1 MAIDRS
7 GGPAFPQLGWEETGG
22 GVFKGQE
29 GLTIR
34 DWYKGIASIGII
46 IGMTTINI
54 GLDPNKFADTVVL
67 GSAQIADT
75 MIKER
80 ER

>member
-34 DWYKGIASIGII
+34 DWFA
-46 IGMTTINI
+46 GMALAGFCANPEVHGTAKD
-54 GLDPNKFADTVVL
+54 LALPAYVQAD
-67 GSAQIADT
+67 A

-80 ER
+80 EK